1 VVMRRPVK
9 ATLVMS
15 MNQQNS
21 PKRSIVSSRDLII
34 GLLCGVACMAV
45 ALGVG
50 FIINLLFPPD
60 GPAYFGIGFDRR
72 NLPGTI
78 LGVLTW
84 IGIVLIFANPFRKT

>member
-1 VVMRRPVK
+1 
-9 ATLVMS
+9 

-21 PKRSIVSSRDLII
+21 PKRRVVSIRDLII
-34 GLLCGVACMAV
+34 GFLGGAACMAV
-45 ALGVG
+45 AFGVG
-50 FIINLLFPPD
+50 LVINLLFPPD
-60 GPAYFGIGFDRR
+60 GPAYIGIGLDAR